1 MEQEFLQIIKS
12 NQGIIHKVTNIYCNN
27 AEDKKDLFQEI
38 LSQLWKSFPK
48 FKGDSKVSTWMYRV
62 ALNTSITS
70 FRKTKRRRERFDS
83 ENSEIEFGAEDN
95 TVIQREEEKLLY
107 KAISQLTDIEKSIVM
122 LYLEDY
128 SFEEIAEMIDI
139 SQNYVRVKMTRIKAK
154 LKKIMKSEY

>member
-1 MEQEFLQIIKS
+1 MEKEFLQIIKS

-48 FKGDSKVSTWMYRV
+48 FKGDSKVSTWMYRI

-70 FRKTKRRRERFDS
+70 LRKTKRRKERFDS
-83 ENSEIEFGAEDN
+83 EHTEIEFGIEDN
-95 TVIQREEEKLLY
+95 TVIQREEKLLY
-107 KAISQLTDIEKSIVM
+107 KAINQLTDVEKSIVM

-154 LKKIMKSEY
+154 LKKIMTNVY